1 MRRYGWLEHSSF
13 WFLTRNT
20 VSRAL
25 SLIEESGLEGGGLE
39 TLARRLGIGLRHLRR
54 VFLRHLGASPRAV
67 MQTRRL
73 HFAKKLI
80 DETTLPMTQIAI
92 ASGFGC
98 VRRFNAAI
106 RNTYQRT
113 PTQMRRLAR
122 APDLEREDQ
131 YVLRLSYRPPYNWKI
146 LLAYLAARATP
157 GVELVE
163 DNKYCRTISL
173 NGTSGYLEVR
183 FRPESDELVL
193 QLHFAD
199 SRCLFRIVERVRE
212 MFDLTADWAV
222 IGATLR
228 RDPMLCALIDQNP
241 GLRVAGCWDGFE
253 LSTRAVLGQQVSV
266 AAATTLAGRM
276 ASKFGRAVQFGDR
289 LTRLFPTPEAL
300 AGADLASI
308 GLPKSRAATIRALAR
323 AICAGE
329 ISFDP
334 IRDPQL
340 VIKQLLE
347 VRGIGKWTAQY
358 VAMRALR
365 EPNAFPSE
373 DLGLMRGMGFDKP
386 ADVERRSQAWR
397 PWRAY
402 GAMYVWS
409 MGSGCTNYCGLGH
422 TARER
427 RRTEAHENASSLL
440 T

>member
-25 SLIEESGLEGGGLE
+25 RLIEESGLEGGGLE

-67 MQTRRL
+67 MQTRRS

-92 ASGFGC
+92 ASGFGY

-241 GLRVAGCWDGFE
+241 ALRAAGCGAGFE
-253 LSTRAVLGQQVSV
+253 
-266 AAATTLAGRM
+266 
-276 ASKFGRAVQFGDR
+276 
-289 LTRLFPTPEAL
+289 
-300 AGADLASI
+300 
-308 GLPKSRAATIRALAR
+308 
-323 AICAGE
+323 
-329 ISFDP
+329 
-334 IRDPQL
+334 
-340 VIKQLLE
+340 
-347 VRGIGKWTAQY
+347 
-358 VAMRALR
+358 
-365 EPNAFPSE
+365 
-373 DLGLMRGMGFDKP
+373 
-386 ADVERRSQAWR
+386 
-397 PWRAY
+397 
-402 GAMYVWS
+402 
-409 MGSGCTNYCGLGH
+409 
-422 TARER
+422 
-427 RRTEAHENASSLL
+427 
-440 T
+440 